1 MTKRRRT
8 VEKPAGRGKLV
19 LANKALIRVQYSLV
33 VIERL
38 DDEAET
44 GQLAGQREIRGA
56 IGVDTGQGM
65 VELAGQTFTLRLNDG
80 RCLEA
85 EVKKGDPITG
95 QWEIAGAGAKGLE
108 PC

>member
-8 VEKPAGRGKLV
+8 VEKTAGRGHV
-19 LANKALIRVQYSLV
+19 ALHNGTSVQVRYSLV
-33 VIERL
+33 VIETV
-38 DDEAET
+38 DDEVDT

-65 VELAGQTFTLRLNDG
+65 VELAGEAFTLKLDDG
-80 RCLEA
+80 RCLTA
-85 EVKKGDPITG
+85 EVKKGDPVTG
-95 QWEIAGAGAKGLE
+95 QWEIAGAGGKGLE